1 MFTMLKYDENL
12 SAEKVE
18 RINPVALA
26 FVGDAVYTLFVRK
39 SLVAAKDYKAGDL
52 NKLSAG
58 VVCAAAQARLS
69 EKLESVFTDEE
80 KDIFRRA
87 RNAKKPTRAKHAS
100 VADYNASTGLEAVI
114 GYLYLIGKHDRL
126 DEILNYAENELQ

>member
-1 MFTMLKYDENL
+1 M
-12 SAEKVE
+12 
-18 RINPVALA
+18 
-26 FVGDAVYTLFVRK
+26 
-39 SLVAAKDYKAGDL
+39 
-52 NKLSAG
+52 
-58 VVCAAAQARLS
+58 VCAAAQARLS